1 MRHSPSEKTRGEK
14 GKGKSSQTCLSIVK
28 LIGIIMQRTDN
39 SELRSHKHITAERDG
54 EARDGRRE
62 REREAAIHKKS
73 RSDKEICVSET
84 DSGRAPRKE
93 IVSTHDVKDVECR
106 QRIFRARKT
115 AAHLRLR
122 PSVVAPLLSDPWQI
136 RTSACGD
143 SRRETTGN

>member
-1 MRHSPSEKTRGEK
+1 MAKRATVDGSKRGK
-14 GKGKSSQTCLSIVK
+14 RR
-28 LIGIIMQRTDN
+28 LI
-39 SELRSHKHITAERDG
+39 
-54 EARDGRRE
+54 
-62 REREAAIHKKS
+62 KS

-84 DSGRAPRKE
+84 DSERERERATKE
-93 IVSTHDVKDVECR
+93 IVSARVSTHDVKDVECR

-122 PSVVAPLLSDPWQI
+122 PSVVAPLLSDPRQI